1 LPSSPPIRLDS
12 PIRDTALLQPRP
24 VNWSTRGSE
33 DEDCFIAVVPSLPG
47 CSAFGGTSE
56 ALMHRR
62 MIMKAHRDT
71 QSRGF
76 AWLLGSFGNF
86 GPWRRPGP
94 Q

>member
-1 LPSSPPIRLDS
+1 
-12 PIRDTALLQPRP
+12 

-33 DEDCFIAVVPSLPG
+33 DDDDYIGVVPGLPG
-47 CSAFGGTSE
+47 QFAFGGTPE
-56 ALMHRR
+56 ALVHGR
-62 MIMKAHRDT
+62 MLMKDRRDT